1 LRPSFETH
9 RFAACPPGA
18 SRFMA
23 DTLGGKLTVIP
34 GGGHCVFLTKAEEF
48 NSALR
53 AGL

>member
-1 LRPSFETH
+1 
-9 RFAACPPGA
+9 
-18 SRFMA
+18 MA